1 MKKLVVVIACLL
13 LSGMTANAQLGSL
26 IQKAAQKT
34 SEKLTDK
41 AAEAAAKALEE
52 KLDKQKP
59 KDASAKAEPQANTD
73 ETLTYASLMK
83 QAQELPTVQQLT
95 SFKSAELNEQA
106 FKLLTSPVTSFNS
119 KVMSLSMQAL
129 SLSMQGLDSAQVVEG
144 AYNLAQLSTGMTK
157 EELEHLASLPE
168 DQQEAYIAAHYR
180 PGAAEAAM
188 VSQAS
193 DISKYLEPLQ
203 PLIDKWG
210 EVGEKA
216 DAFLALANEKCK
228 GVYKK
233 YASDL
238 AKASDKER
246 VSILLKYYAEIVEYQ
261 RTAVQQA
268 MRVRLDEQLPI
279 AEDIE
284 KKMVTIRAEHPD
296 IVSAFMNYPQLT
308 ATQYFAD
315 VAKLIEVPEFND

>member
-1 MKKLVVVIACLL
+1 MKKLVVVTACLL
-13 LSGMTANAQLGSL
+13 LFGMTANAQIGSL

-52 KLDKQKP
+52 QFDKQKS
-59 KDASAKAEPQANTD
+59 KDASEKSEPQTNTS
-73 ETLTYASLMK
+73 ESLTYAGLMK
-83 QAQELPTVQQLT
+83 QVKELPTVQQLT
-95 SFKSAELNEQA
+95 SYKSAELNEQA

-168 DQQEAYIAAHYR
+168 EQQDAYIAAHYR
-180 PGAAEAAM
+180 PGTAEAAL

-193 DISKYLEPLQ
+193 DISKLLEPLQ

-210 EVGEKA
+210 GVGEKA
-216 DAFLALANEKCK
+216 DACLAQANDKCK

-233 YASDL
+233 YASEL
-238 AKASDKER
+238 AKSSDKER
-246 VSILLKYYAEIVEYQ
+246 VSILLKYYAEIVDFQ
-261 RTAVQQA
+261 RDAVQQA
-268 MRVRLDEQLPI
+268 MRIRLEEQLPI

-284 KKMVTIRAEHPD
+284 KKMATIRAAHPD
-296 IVSAFMNYPQLT
+296 VVTAFLNYPQLT

-315 VAKLIEVPEFND
+315 IAKLIEVPEFND

>member
-1 MKKLVVVIACLL
+1 MKKLVVAVCLL

-34 SEKLTDK
+34 TERITDK

-52 KLDKQKP
+52 QFDKQKP
-59 KDASAKAEPQANTD
+59 KEATAKAEPLENTS
-73 ETLTYASLMK
+73 ETLSYAGLMR
-83 QAQELPTVQQLT
+83 QVQELPTVQQLT

-119 KVMSLSMQAL
+119 KVMSLSMQVL

-144 AYNLAQLSTGMTK
+144 AYNLAQLSTGMSK

-180 PGAAEAAM
+180 PGAAEAAL

-193 DISKYLEPLQ
+193 DISKYMEPLQ

-210 EVGEKA
+210 EAGNKA
-216 DAFLALANEKCK
+216 DAFLDQANDKCK

-238 AKASDKER
+238 AKVSDKER
-246 VSILLKYYAEIVEYQ
+246 VGILLKYYAEIVDIQ

-284 KKMVTIRAEHPD
+284 KQMSTIRAAHPD
-296 IVSAFMNYPQLT
+296 VVTAFVNYPQLT

-315 VAKLIEVPEFND
+315 IAKLIEVPEFND

>member
-106 FKLLTSPVTSFNS
+106 LKLLTSPVTSFNS
-119 KVMSLSMQAL
+119 KVM

-216 DAFLALANEKCK
+216 DAFLAQANEKCK

>member
-1 MKKLVVVIACLL
+1 MIKLRRKIVVWFLVITFAAGILNAVVDGVFDIFMQSFEPDEAHILISAAVVLLISIVIFVMSGVVFYLIVKKAVQEESERQVREKDLIYAAVAHDLKTP
-13 LSGMTANAQLGSL
+13 MTSVQGF
-26 IQKAAQKT
+26 
-34 SEKLTDK
+34 
-41 AAEAAAKALEE
+41 AKALSDG
-52 KLDKQKP
+52 KI
-59 KDASAKAEPQANTD
+59 
-73 ETLTYASLMK
+73 
-83 QAQELPTVQQLT
+83 
-95 SFKSAELNEQA
+95 
-106 FKLLTSPVTSFNS
+106 
-119 KVMSLSMQAL
+119 
-129 SLSMQGLDSAQVVEG
+129 
-144 AYNLAQLSTGMTK
+144 
-157 EELEHLASLPE
+157 LPE

-180 PGAAEAAM
+180 PGTAEAAM

-216 DAFLALANEKCK
+216 DAFLAQANEKCK

-233 YASDL
+233 YASEL

>member
-106 FKLLTSPVTSFNS
+106 LKLLTSPVTSFNS
-119 KVMSLSMQAL
+119 KVM

-180 PGAAEAAM
+180 PGTAEAAM

-216 DAFLALANEKCK
+216 DAFLAQANEKCK

-233 YASDL
+233 YASEL
-238 AKASDKER
+238 TKASDKER

-315 VAKLIEVPEFND
+315 VAKIIEVPEFND